1 MKILQINKFHYL
13 KGGAERSYLETAK
26 ILKAHGHEVAFF
38 SMQAKE
44 NLSTKFSKYFVS
56 NINYHQ
62 KFSIVKKFQQAIKA
76 IYNREAYQNL
86 DKLIQEFKPD
96 VAHLHNI
103 NRQLSPSIIYALKK
117 NNIPMVMTLHDY
129 QLISPAYNLFNNNQ
143 LYERCMGGKYYR
155 CFLDKCLHNSYS
167 KSFIAMLEAYV
178 YKFLNP
184 YSYIKIFISPSNF
197 LKQKFQQ
204 TGFKNKIIKLANP
217 LNIKNLNDSKDNNY
231 FLYFG
236 RLSAEKGIATIIKA
250 VAKTNNLNS
259 KIIIAGEG
267 PLSQKLK
274 VQSQKLGVED
284 RIKFVGYQSGQS
296 LINLIRNARAVIV
309 PSLCYE
315 NAPYALREAQS
326 LTKIVVCAKIGGLSE
341 LIKDN
346 DNGFLFEQGNEQE
359 LAKIL
364 EKIDNNQTL
373 RKKIISNI
381 KDFRNNNNDY
391 LNNENYYQKL
401 IKIYQDTIKQS

>member
-44 NLSTKFSKYFVS
+44 NLLTKFNKYFVS

-62 KFSIVKKFQQAIKA
+62 KFSISQKVRQSIKA
-76 IYNREAYQNL
+76 IYNREAYRNL
-86 DKLIQEFKPD
+86 DKLIQDFQPD

-103 NRQLSPSIIYALKK
+103 NRQLTPSVIYALKK

-129 QLISPAYNLFNNNQ
+129 QLISPAYNLFSQ
-143 LYERCMGGKYYR
+143 GKLYERCIGGKYYR

-167 KSFIAMLEAYV
+167 KSFVAMLEAYV

-184 YSYIKIFISPSNF
+184 YRYIKVFIAPSLF

-204 TGFKNKIIKLANP
+204 AGFKNKIIKLANP
-217 LNIKNLNDSKDNNY
+217 LNIKSSAEAKDNNY

-236 RLSAEKGIATIIKA
+236 RLSAEKGIDTIIQA
-250 VAKTNNLNS
+250 VAEAKNLNS

-284 RIKFVGYQSGQS
+284 RIKFIGYQEKKE
-296 LINLIRNARAVIV
+296 LIKIITNARAVVI

-315 NAPYALREAQS
+315 NAPYALREAQL
-326 LTKIVVCAKIGGLSE
+326 LTKIVICAKVGGLQEYVKSNE
-341 LIKDN
+341 T
-346 DNGFLFEQGNEQE
+346 GFIFKAGNEQE

-364 EKIDNNQTL
+364 EKIDSNKNL
-373 RKKIISNI
+373 RKKIVQNLKNSL
-381 KDFRNNNNDY
+381 KNNSENDY
-391 LNNENYYQKL
+391 YKSLINIYYSLSNER
-401 IKIYQDTIKQS
+401 